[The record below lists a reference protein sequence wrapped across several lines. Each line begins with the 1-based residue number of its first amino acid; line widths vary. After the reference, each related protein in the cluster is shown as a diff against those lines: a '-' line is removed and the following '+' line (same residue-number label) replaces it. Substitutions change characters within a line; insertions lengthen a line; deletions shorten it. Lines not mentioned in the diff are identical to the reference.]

1 MIKYDGLAEELILLQ
16 ERIQNIGKDYF
27 ITRAHS
33 PTNPNWDLV
42 AFEQQS
48 GSQLYNKILYQVK
61 EIDWSK
67 NKTICA
73 DFLGL
78 NVDFLFV
85 VIFNSGKGLDSTQP
99 VVFKFPKNRF
109 AQKLK
114 AQDSLLNSLNQLTYS
129 QSNKKQYLSLNTIFD
144 DCVFNKIKQ
153 YAYYNIK

>member
-33 PTNPNWDLV
+33 STNPNWDLV

-114 AQDSLLNSLNQLTYS
+114 ARDSLLNSLNQLTYS
-129 QSNKKQYLSLNTIFD
+129 QSNKKQYLSLNTIFY